1 MSVQK
6 RYAGRSDVPLTE
18 VGVDQAAAAAKRL
31 APAGI
36 DVIVTSPL
44 LRATQTAQEVAEV
57 TGAPVVTD
65 EGFRETDFGAWEGLT
80 FAEVRQRW
88 PAEMTAWLA
97 DPAVPPPGGESLTEV
112 GGRVT
117 EALHRVLAGRE
128 RQTIL
133 IVSHVTPIKTL
144 VAAALLAPPA
154 ALYRMHLDVA
164 ALCEIDWYAD
174 GPAVLRSFNDTGH
187 MAGRWW
193 RASGRRPAQHQQDQA
208 LDRCDRTGPQ
218 AAHCAGPP
226 RLQQKAVL
234 LTGPP
239 CVVFACL
246 HEVFMDGHGLLS
258 LAMAGLL
265 CGLIVIP
272 RPHKKLT
279 SPAKHLLGH
288 SRGGV

>member
-1 MSVQK
+1 MPAQGEPTVTLLLRHGQTPMSVQK

-18 VGVDQAAAAAKRL
+18 TGVLQAAAAAKRL
-31 APAGI
+31 ASAGI
-36 DVIVTSPL
+36 GLIVTSPL
-44 LRATQTAQEVAEV
+44 LRATRTAQEVAEV

-97 DPAVPPPGGESLTEV
+97 DPAVAPPGGESLAEV
-112 GGRVT
+112 SARVT
-117 EALHRVLAGRE
+117 EALHRVLADRE
-128 RQTIL
+128 QQTIL

-187 MAGRWW
+187 
-193 RASGRRPAQHQQDQA
+193 
-208 LDRCDRTGPQ
+208 
-218 AAHCAGPP
+218 
-226 RLQQKAVL
+226 
-234 LTGPP
+234 LTG
-239 CVVFACL
+239 
-246 HEVFMDGHGLLS
+246 
-258 LAMAGLL
+258 
-265 CGLIVIP
+265 
-272 RPHKKLT
+272 
-279 SPAKHLLGH
+279 
-288 SRGGV
+288 

>member
-1 MSVQK
+1 MLLRHGQTPLSVQK
-6 RYAGRSDVPLTE
+6 RYAGRSDVALTE
-18 VGVDQAAAAAKRL
+18 TGVGQAAAAAKRL
-31 APAGI
+31 ASAGI
-36 DVIVTSPL
+36 GVIVTSPL
-44 LRATQTAQEVAEV
+44 LRAARTAQEVAEV

-80 FAEVRQRW
+80 FVEVRQRW

-97 DPAVPPPGGESLTEV
+97 DPAVAPPGGESLAEV
-112 GGRVT
+112 GARVT

-187 MAGRWW
+187 
-193 RASGRRPAQHQQDQA
+193 
-208 LDRCDRTGPQ
+208 
-218 AAHCAGPP
+218 
-226 RLQQKAVL
+226 
-234 LTGPP
+234 LTG
-239 CVVFACL
+239 
-246 HEVFMDGHGLLS
+246 
-258 LAMAGLL
+258 
-265 CGLIVIP
+265 
-272 RPHKKLT
+272 
-279 SPAKHLLGH
+279 
-288 SRGGV
+288 